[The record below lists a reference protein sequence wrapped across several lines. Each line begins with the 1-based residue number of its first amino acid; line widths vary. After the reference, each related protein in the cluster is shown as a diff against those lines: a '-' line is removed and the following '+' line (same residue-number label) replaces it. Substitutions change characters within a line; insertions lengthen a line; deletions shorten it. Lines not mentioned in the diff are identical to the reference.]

1 MKRTLKADVA
11 VPIPIEKTLAYSVP
25 SELEDL
31 INVGARVTVPLRGK
45 VVTGFV
51 RSLSR
56 VGEGERKL
64 KAVKSIADA
73 NPVLTEELYE
83 LAGWIAGYYMAP
95 IGEVLAAMSPPAV
108 KFKRVY
114 KLEKAPGDLELEM
127 IKASDPVRGA
137 IIDALSSGKPIG
149 LDTVKRKAGTP
160 DIENQLQSLEA
171 DNYISHKTVAVKRR
185 GSRLLAKKLE
195 AMAAS
200 LADDG
205 PGEGGESGEP
215 AGPPKTPDRRRD
227 EALLLTAHQE
237 AAFQGI
243 SKNIDEAEFGV
254 SLILGVTGSGKTEVY
269 LRLIER
275 VVAKGRKAIYL
286 VPEIALTPQIME
298 RVGERFGGRAALLHS
313 GLSTG
318 ERYDTWQRIMAG
330 DVDVVVGARS
340 AVFAPFKDLGLIV
353 VDEEHDTSYKQ
364 QDSPRYNAREVA
376 IVRARAAGAVVVMGS
391 ATPTIETYH
400 AALEGRYGFHE
411 LPERISGGVLP
422 EVEVVDMRERYSES
436 PLSEEARKAIEA
448 SVERDEQVLLFLNR
462 RGFSNFIQ
470 CADCG
475 LVPRCR
481 NCCVSLT
488 FHSGRKDLKC
498 HYCDHTEPGWDECPK
513 CGGSNITYVGL
524 GTQRVEDHIA
534 EKFPDT
540 TCARFDRDATRRKG
554 STEALL
560 NDFGSGM
567 VRFLVGT
574 QMLAKGHDFRSVGLV
589 VVVNA
594 DVSMNLPDFRSGE
607 RTFQILTQ
615 VAGRAGRGEVA
626 GKVIVQTFN
635 PDHHSLKYVTAH
647 DFKGFYAEEAEMRQ
661 ELGYPPFSRLI
672 RVVVEAREQA
682 QAETAARNLASLAAQ
697 QAEALHKAGSF
708 NQDGS
713 PRNKIEV
720 IGPSR
725 APLAKLRN
733 VHRWHLMVR
742 GAPRKNLSPFVRKC
756 LDTLRAGSLSPG
768 VKFSV
773 DVDPQVMI

>member
-1 MKRTLKADVA
+1 MKRILKADVA
-11 VPIPIEKTLAYSVP
+11 VPIPIERTLAYSVP
-25 SELEDL
+25 PDLEDR
-31 INVGARVTVPLRGK
+31 IKVGARVTVPLRGK
-45 VVTGFV
+45 LITGFV
-51 RSLSR
+51 RGLSR
-56 VGEGERKL
+56 VGEGEMKL
-64 KAVKSIADA
+64 KAIKSIADEH
-73 NPVLTEELYE
+73 PVLTEELYN
-83 LAGWIAGYYMAP
+83 LAGWISGYYIAP
-95 IGEVLAAMSPPAV
+95 IGEVLAAMSPPQV
-108 KFKRVY
+108 RFKRRY
-114 KLEKAPGDLELEM
+114 RLEKTPGDLEMEM
-127 IKASDPVRGA
+127 IRASDPVRAA
-137 IIDALSSGKPIG
+137 IIDALSSGRPIG
-149 LDTVKRKAGTP
+149 LDTVKRKVGHR
-160 DIENQLQSLEA
+160 DIGAELQALE
-171 DNYISHKTVAVKRR
+171 DEKYISHETVAVKRR
-185 GSRLLAKKLE
+185 GSRLLAKRLE
-195 AMAAS
+195 EMAGATEI
-200 LADDG
+200 
-205 PGEGGESGEP
+205 PGRAEVGAP
-215 AGPPKTPDRRRD
+215 VLTP
-227 EALLLTAHQE
+227 HQE
-237 AAFQGI
+237 AAFRGI
-243 SKNIDEAEFGV
+243 SETIDAEQFGV

-275 VVAKGRKAIYL
+275 VVARGRKAIYL

-298 RVGERFGGRAALLHS
+298 RVGERFGSRAALLHS

-318 ERYDTWQRIMAG
+318 ERYDTWQRIMSG

-340 AVFAPFKDLGLIV
+340 AVFAPFSNLGLIV

-376 IVRARAAGAVVVMGS
+376 IVRARAVGAVVVMGS
-391 ATPTIETYH
+391 ATPTLETYH

-411 LPERISGGVLP
+411 LPDRISGGVLP
-422 EVEVVDMRERYSES
+422 EVQVVDLKESGTES
-436 PLSEEARKAIEA
+436 PFSEEARQAIED
-448 SVERDEQVLLFLNR
+448 SIDRNEQVLLFLNR

-475 LVPRCR
+475 LVPRCK

-488 FHSGRKDLKC
+488 YHSGRRDLVC
-498 HYCDHTEPGWDECPK
+498 HYCDHTEPGWDLCPK

-534 EKFPDT
+534 EKFPET
-540 TCARFDRDATRRKG
+540 TCARFDRDAMRRKG

-626 GKVIVQTFN
+626 GKVIIQTFN

-647 DFKGFYAEEAEMRQ
+647 DFKGFYAEEAEMRE
-661 ELGYPPFSRLI
+661 ELVYPPFSRLV
-672 RVVVEAREQA
+672 RVVVEAAHQVE
-682 QAETAARNLASLAAQ
+682 AETAARKLAALAAQ
-697 QAEALHKAGSF
+697 QAEAFHKAGSL

-713 PRNKIEV
+713 PRNRIEV

-725 APLAKLRN
+725 APLAKIRN
-733 VHRWHLMVR
+733 VHRWHMMLK
-742 GAPRKNLSPFVRKC
+742 GAPRKNLSPFVRLC
-756 LDTLRAGSLSPG
+756 LEKVRAAGIPSG
-768 VKFSV
+768 VRFSV

>member
-25 SELEDL
+25 AELEDL
-31 INVGARVTVPLRGK
+31 IKVGSRVTVPLRGK
-45 VVTGFV
+45 IVTGFV

-64 KAVKSIADA
+64 KAVKSIADSH
-73 NPVLTEELYE
+73 PVLTEELYE
-83 LAGWIAGYYMAP
+83 LAGWIAGYYIAP

-114 KLEKAPGDLELEM
+114 KLEKAPGELELEM

-137 IIDALSSGKPIG
+137 IIEALSSGKPIG
-149 LDTVKRKAGTP
+149 LDTVKRKVGTP
-160 DIENQLQSLEA
+160 DIEDQLGSLET
-171 DNYISHKTVAVKRR
+171 DKYISHQTVAVKRR
-185 GSRLLAKKLE
+185 FSRLLSKRLEEMARKVERPPEAGAVKAAAK
-195 AMAAS
+195 
-200 LADDG
+200 
-205 PGEGGESGEP
+205 
-215 AGPPKTPDRRRD
+215 AGPPV
-227 EALLLTAHQE
+227 LTTRQE
-237 AAFQGI
+237 SAFKGI
-243 SKNIDEAEFGV
+243 SKAIDQAEFGV

-269 LRLIER
+269 LRLMER
-275 VVAKGRKAIYL
+275 VVALGRKAIYL

-298 RVGERFGGRAALLHS
+298 RVGERFGSRAALLHS

-318 ERYDTWQRIMAG
+318 ERYDTWQRIMTG
-330 DVDVVVGARS
+330 EVDVVVGARS

-422 EVEVVDMRERYSES
+422 EVQVVDMRQSYTES
-436 PLSEEARKAIEA
+436 PLSKEASRAIED

-488 FHSGRKDLKC
+488 YHSGRKDLKC
-498 HYCDHTEPGWDECPK
+498 HYCDHTEPGWDACPR

-534 EKFPDT
+534 EKFPET

-626 GKVIVQTFN
+626 GKVIVQTYN

-647 DFKGFYAEEAEMRQ
+647 DFKGFYAEEAGMRE
-661 ELGYPPFSRLI
+661 ELAYPPFSRLV

-682 QAETAARNLASLAAQ
+682 QAERAARKLAALAGQ
-697 QAEALHKAGSF
+697 KAESLLRAGRHKK
-708 NQDGS
+708 DGS
-713 PRNKIEV
+713 PINRIEV

-733 VHRWHLMVR
+733 VHRWHLMIR
-742 GAPRKNLSPFVRKC
+742 GAPRKNLSPFVREC
-756 LDTLRAGSLSPG
+756 LETVRAGSLPPG